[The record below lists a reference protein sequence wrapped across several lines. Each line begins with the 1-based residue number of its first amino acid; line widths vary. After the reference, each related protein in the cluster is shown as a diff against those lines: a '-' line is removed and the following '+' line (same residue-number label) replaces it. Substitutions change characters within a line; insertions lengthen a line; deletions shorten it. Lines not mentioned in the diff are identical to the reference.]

1 MGDVNTA
8 KPKPRIAKSI
18 AKIYNGKD
26 SLINKPI
33 SRSDAE
39 MIAIPLEAIFPGL
52 CLSDKCPKYA
62 EKAPSSKAE
71 NLRLCQLSMDLNL

>member
-1 MGDVNTA
+1 MYKRQLITALVLGDVNTA

-39 MIAIPLEAIFPGL
+39 MIAIPLER
-52 CLSDKCPKYA
+52 CV
-62 EKAPSSKAE
+62 
-71 NLRLCQLSMDLNL
+71 